1 MGACIGLVKF
11 AKVAKMNI
19 SNLTDYATA
28 QLKPQD
34 AGNTKPT
41 PDVAAKPLMGKQA
54 ELSVAEVLE
63 VVQKANAALTGNQ
76 SNLKFLVDNDNGKPI
91 VQIVDQETQEVLKQI
106 PSVEMLK
113 IAKAIEKMQGVLMSR
128 EV

>member
-1 MGACIGLVKF
+1 MGACCGLVKF

-19 SNLTDYATA
+19 SNMADYATA
-28 QLKPQD
+28 LQKPQD
-34 AGNTKPT
+34 ATNTRPVQNTEVKP
-41 PDVAAKPLMGKQA
+41 PMGEKA
-54 ELSVAEVLE
+54 ELTVGEVLE
-63 VVQKANAALTGNQ
+63 VVQKANAALASNQ
-76 SNLKFLVDNDNGKPI
+76 SNLKFLVDSDNGKPI
-91 VQIVDQETQEVLKQI
+91 VQIVDRETQEVLKQI